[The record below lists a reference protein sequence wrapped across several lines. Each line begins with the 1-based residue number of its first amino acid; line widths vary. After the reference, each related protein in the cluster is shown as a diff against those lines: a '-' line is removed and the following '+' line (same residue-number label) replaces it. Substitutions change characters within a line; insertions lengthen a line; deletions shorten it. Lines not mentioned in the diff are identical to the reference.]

1 MLSTGTVILIAI
13 ATLTIGLI
21 GGFFLARKNFMN
33 YMEKNPQLNEEVLI
47 NMMSQM
53 GQKPSKKKMNQM
65 MSNMQKAQK
74 QAVKNKK

>member
-1 MLSTGTVILIAI
+1 MSTGIVILIAT
-13 ATLTIGLI
+13 ACFVGGAVL
-21 GGFFLARKNFMN
+21 GFFLARKNFMN
-33 YMEKNPQLNEEVLI
+33 YMEKNPQLNEEVLM

-74 QAVKNKK
+74 QAMKSKK

>member
-1 MLSTGTVILIAI
+1 MSTGMVILIA
-13 ATLTIGLI
+13 TICLI
-21 GGFFLARKNFMN
+21 LGTVAGFFLARRNFMN
-33 YMEKNPQLNEEVLI
+33 YMEKNPQLNEDVLM

-74 QAVKNKK
+74 QAVKGKK